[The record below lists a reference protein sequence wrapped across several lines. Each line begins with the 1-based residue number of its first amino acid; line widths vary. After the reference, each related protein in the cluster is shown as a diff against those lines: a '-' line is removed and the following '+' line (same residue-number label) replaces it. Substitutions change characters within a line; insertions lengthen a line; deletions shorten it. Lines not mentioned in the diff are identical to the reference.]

1 MAVDVD
7 TPDAKIDEP
16 ATDQP
21 NEQPRDDGEAD
32 DDRPTVVIGAD
43 ANRGVRF
50 AITMGLVF
58 LVAVSGLAGWLG
70 YQGYQSHRAQQQR
83 NLLIQVA
90 RQGALNL
97 TTINYAQAD
106 ADVARILDSST
117 GIFRDDFQ
125 KRAAAFIDVVKR
137 AQSKSE
143 GSITEAGL
151 ESQDGDQAQVLVA
164 VSVNTSLA
172 GAPEQQPRAWRMR
185 VTVQKVGEATKVAN
199 VEFVP

>member
-7 TPDAKIDEP
+7 APDKIDEP
-16 ATDQP
+16 ATDHP
-21 NEQPRDDGEAD
+21 NEQARDDGEAD
-32 DDRPTVVIGAD
+32 DDRPAVVIGAD
-43 ANRGVRF
+43 ANRGVRL
-50 AITMGLVF
+50 AITVGLVF
-58 LVAVSGLAGWLG
+58 LVALSGLAGWMG
-70 YQGYQSHRAQQQR
+70 YQGYQSHRDQQQR
-83 NLLIQVA
+83 NLFIQAA

-97 TTINYAQAD
+97 TTINFTRAD

-125 KRAAAFIDVVKR
+125 KRAPTFIDVVKR

-172 GAPEQQPRAWRMR
+172 GAPEQRPRAWRMR
-185 VTVQKVGEATKVAN
+185 LTVQKVGEGTKVAN